1 MHPLIEKCKTE
12 KDCLALAKNARRKNR
27 DDIADDANLRAAE
40 LRRENF
46 RNGGRRPDIDYHI
59 CGLKDGSIIYLPEIN
74 IEAKV
79 WSHRTLFF
87 EGSEIY
93 ITPLE
98 AKLMEKGFPRKK
110 IANRWRSK
118 DTGELVND
126 LYNKAYSGLE

>member
-1 MHPLIEKCKTE
+1 MHPLVEKCKTE
-12 KDCLALAKNARRKNR
+12 IDCLALAKNARRKNR

-46 RNGGRRPDIDYHI
+46 RNGGRRPDIDYYI

-98 AKLMEKGFPRKK
+98 AKLMERGFPRKK

-118 DTGELVND
+118 DTDELIND
-126 LYNKAYSGLE
+126 SYNKAYSGLE